1 MSIKQRVKAATA
13 AKDKTAGDK
22 PKGSRA
28 LGCFILAF
36 AGAFVSVVGL
46 FVAGLGTS
54 IVYQMSGS
62 ETVRSKVTDKER
74 IIVPNGD
81 SSDSKYLVFT
91 NSEVFENTDS
101 LVRGKLRSS
110 DIQGKLR
117 IGCTYDFNVYGFR
130 SGLLSSYRNIT
141 EVKHVPTAA
150 CPKANA

>member
-1 MSIKQRVKAATA
+1 MSIKDRVKAAA
-13 AKDKTAGDK
+13 ARKDKTTGEK

-36 AGAFVSVVGL
+36 AGTFVSVVGL
-46 FVAGLGTS
+46 FVAGIGTS
-54 IVYQMSGS
+54 IIYQMSGS
-62 ETVRSKVTDKER
+62 ETVRGEVTDKER
-74 IIVPNGD
+74 IAVPNGD
-81 SSDSKYLVFT
+81 KGDSKYLVFT

-130 SGLLSSYRNIT
+130 SGFLSTYRNIT
-141 EVKHVPTAA
+141 EVKHVPTST
-150 CPKANA
+150 CPKVAA